1 MNNCPTPDVLQDW
14 INKRAI
20 YRNLYTQAIEEEKK
34 ANLAKKNF
42 QNLVNNLNTLDP
54 GGNLS
59 EAQANLATANTNL
72 IIDKGYYDNLS
83 GNLGGGLLVNLV
95 SDVNE
100 SANAFQSLSTAA
112 AERLEYYTN
121 LEKICH
127 QHVQE
132 SYTNWSYY
140 NSAIGGCDIS
150 S

>member
-1 MNNCPTPDVLQDW
+1 MNNCPTQDVLTDW

-20 YRNLYTQAIEEEKK
+20 YSNLYTQALAEEKK
-34 ANLAKKNF
+34 ANLAKQNF
-42 QNLVNNLNTLDP
+42 QNLINNLNALDS

-83 GNLGGGLLVNLV
+83 GNLGGALLINLVN
-95 SDVNE
+95 DVNE
-100 SANAFQSLSTAA
+100 SANAFKSLSTAA

-121 LEKICH
+121 LEKTCH
-127 QHVQE
+127 QHAIDA
-132 SYTNWSYY
+132 YTNWSYY
-140 NSAIGGCDIS
+140 NAAIGGCSIS